1 MKHPISNLYKIPE
14 KVGRYEHILAVL
26 VRYGFAEW
34 LQHLPLDFAK
44 EILSHGVDKKIL
56 RESTEGRVRE
66 ALGELGPTFI
76 KLGQLLSTRPDI
88 VGTKLAQE
96 LEQLQDQAPADRMQT
111 VKQTLRKALDRPIKD
126 LFAELDT
133 KPLASASIAQVHR
146 AVLPSGQEVSVKI
159 QHAAIEH
166 IVETDIDILLDLAD
180 LLERHVPESQPYRP
194 KALVEEFRRNLLREL
209 DFQRELHHMEAF
221 RKNFK
226 ENPKVRIPRTY
237 PDLSEQQVLTME
249 YFKGLKA
256 TDLEGLAA
264 QGIDSKELAAEGAR
278 IFLDMIFEHG
288 LFHSDPHPGNIMI
301 LPGGEIGLMDFGQV
315 GRIDEDLR
323 HDLEALLIGIAQ
335 QDTRRITQ
343 AFIRMGAVPADLD
356 RSRFN
361 RDLAE
366 LLGYYSEVPIGDLD
380 IASVVREILE
390 IVRKHRLVLPPD
402 LALLA
407 KVIITLD
414 STGRKLDPSFKLI
427 DLLLPYKEKLI
438 RRRLSPAR
446 QARKLQRIAE
456 DMEQL
461 LQTAPES
468 LTEVFR
474 QLETGKFTLQLQVK
488 EMEETRDELEKSTNR
503 MTFAI
508 LTASIILSSSL
519 VLLAKVPPM
528 LGEYSILGLA
538 GYGIALFFAAR
549 LLWAIF
555 RSGKLH

>member
-1 MKHPISNLYKIPE
+1 MKNPISHLYKIPE
-14 KVGRYEHILAVL
+14 KVGRYRDILAVL
-26 VRYGFAEW
+26 AQYGFAEW

-44 EILSHGVDKKIL
+44 EILSRGVNKKIL
-56 RESTEGRVRE
+56 KESTEGRVRK

-88 VGTKLAQE
+88 VGPKLAQE
-96 LEQLQDQAPADRMQT
+96 LEQLQDHAPADPLQT
-111 VKQTLRKALDRPIKD
+111 VKKTLRTALDRPVKE
-126 LFAELDT
+126 LFSEVDT

-146 AVLPSGQEVSVKI
+146 AVLTSGQEVTVKI
-159 QHAAIEH
+159 QHADIEH
-166 IVETDIDILLDLAD
+166 VVETDIEILLDLAD
-180 LLERHVPESQPYRP
+180 LLERHVPESRPYRP

-221 RKNFK
+221 RNNFE

-237 PDLSEQQVLTME
+237 PDLTAQQILTME

-256 TDLEGLAA
+256 TDLKGLAA
-264 QGIDSKELAAEGAR
+264 QGIDSKEVAAEGAR

-288 LFHSDPHPGNIMI
+288 LFHSDPHPGNMVI
-301 LPGGEIGLMDFGQV
+301 LAGGEIGLLDFGQV
-315 GRIDEDLR
+315 GRVDEDLR
-323 HDLEALLIGIAQ
+323 RDLEDLLIGITQ

-356 RSRFN
+356 QSKFH
-361 RDLAE
+361 RDINE
-366 LLGYYSEVPIGDLD
+366 FLGYYAEIPIGDLD
-380 IASVVREILE
+380 IASAVREILE
-390 IVRKHRLVLPPD
+390 AVRRHRIMLPPD

-414 STGRKLDPSFKLI
+414 STGRKINPSFKLI
-427 DLLLPYKEKLI
+427 DFLLPYQEKLI
-438 RRRLSPAR
+438 RRRFSPAR
-446 QARKLQRIAE
+446 QVRKLQRITE
-456 DMEQL
+456 DVDRF
-461 LQTAPES
+461 LQAAPAS

-474 QLETGKFTLQLQVK
+474 QLERGKFTLQLQVR
-488 EMEETRDELEKSTNR
+488 EMEETRNELEKSTNR
-503 MTFAI
+503 MTYGI

-528 LGEYSILGLA
+528 LGGYSALGLA
-538 GYGIALFFAAR
+538 GYGISLFFAAR